1 MRSGEKSHAN
11 FLQVSWM
18 AHCRTLWVQAGSP
31 YGTECQYP
39 SSNLG
44 IPDIEGAQFV
54 SEVSPQ
60 AFVSAAPDLV
70 VVAHS
75 EDRAAAI
82 RAVRDVRALCT
93 QVPILFLAGESCET
107 LVIDAFHAGV
117 TRYLRHPWTPA
128 QCSDVVREL
137 SANAEVPHL
146 LQEQQSTL
154 NGNCPFVGNSLA
166 MCELRKY
173 IRRIAPTDTNVLITG
188 ETGTGKE
195 LIAQLIH
202 ENSERRYRPFV
213 CLNSAAIPDSLIES
227 ELFGYERGAFTGA
240 HAPYDGKLA
249 AAHRGTAF
257 LDEIGDIS
265 ASAQAKILRAIENK
279 RIYRLGSSQGQNLDI
294 RVLAA
299 TNRDLELAAQ
309 QGGFRSDLYFR
320 LNVLKIEIPPLRE
333 RVEDVPPLVDYYIRQ
348 FNAKFRRNIVGL
360 RPGSMDLLAHYQWPG
375 NVRELKNFMEAVFV
389 NLPLGMEGVVD
400 LPVEVFRQ
408 FAKSAP
414 FKSTERT
421 RLLRVLSASKWNKTE
436 AAKALHCSRM
446 TLYRKMN
453 RYNVSS
459 SLHDLPHP

>member
-1 MRSGEKSHAN
+1 
-11 FLQVSWM
+11 M
-18 AHCRTLWVQAGSP
+18 AHCRILWVETASVDR
-31 YGTECQYP
+31 TERQYP
-39 SSNLG
+39 PDKLN

-75 EDRAAAI
+75 VDRASAI
-82 RAVRDVRALCT
+82 RAVREVRALCE

-107 LVIDAFHAGV
+107 LAIDAFHAGI

-128 QCSDVVREL
+128 QWSDTVREL
-137 SANAEVPHL
+137 TASAKIPDL
-146 LQEQQSTL
+146 PQEQLSTL
-154 NGNCPFVGNSLA
+154 NGGCPFVGNSPA
-166 MCELRKY
+166 MCELRRY

-202 ENSERRYRPFV
+202 ENSGRRGRPFV
-213 CLNSAAIPDSLIES
+213 CLNTAAIPDSLIES

-240 HAPYDGKLA
+240 QSPHDGKLA

-265 ASAQAKILRAIENK
+265 ASVQAKILRAIENK
-279 RIYRLGSSQGQNLDI
+279 QIFRLGSGQGRELDI
-294 RVLAA
+294 RILAA
-299 TNRDLELAAQ
+299 TNRDLESAAQ

-320 LNVLKIEIPPLRE
+320 LNVLRIEIPPLRE
-333 RVEDVPPLVDYYIRQ
+333 RVEDVPPLVYHYIRQ
-348 FNAKFRRNIVGL
+348 FNGKFGRKIAGL
-360 RPGSMDLLAHYQWPG
+360 RAGSMDLLAHYQWPG
-375 NVRELKNFMEAVFV
+375 NVRELRNFMEAVFV
-389 NLPLGMEGVVD
+389 NLPLGIEGVVD

-408 FAKSAP
+408 FAKSVP
-414 FKSTERT
+414 FQTTERT
-421 RLLRVLSASKWNKTE
+421 RLLRVLSSSNWNKTD

-453 RYNVSS
+453 RYKVSS
-459 SLHDLPHP
+459 SSPDVPHG